1 MMFKLDEII
10 EASGAELVKNTSERD
25 DFKIS
30 TDTRKINKGEL
41 YLPLKGTSFD
51 GENFLADAVGKGA
64 AGCFITKD
72 FYPENAEVVLR
83 VKDTLSAYL
92 SLARFLRRKY
102 NPKTIAITGSSGKTT
117 TKEIVYSV
125 LSKKFKTHKTF
136 SNHNNEIGF
145 CETLMNMPEDC
156 EVLIVEM
163 GMRGPGEIELLSKF
177 AEPDFAVITNVG
189 TAHLG
194 RLGSL
199 DNIAK
204 AKCEIVKYLKKDG
217 TFIAQNNERIRKF
230 VQFDGEKIYYS
241 LNDVEI
247 HERKPSY
254 SKFLYNALKYELNV
268 EGDYNVENSLAAIN
282 LGLKLGMSYDEIR
295 SGLASYRPIEKRWEM
310 QNVRGYKIINDSYN
324 ANPDS
329 MKAAVSTFLRHYEN
343 PVVVLGDM
351 GELGGME
358 DELHKSVGDY
368 LAGLDYGKGAKYLT
382 VGKLAGEIGE
392 ELENKGLFVKNF
404 ENNEQVSNYIIDSID
419 AGATIFLK
427 ASRNMKFEEIIDQL
441 KGEIKV

>member
-10 EASGAELVKNTSERD
+10 EASGAELVKNTSESY

-41 YLPLKGTSFD
+41 YLPLKGASFD
-51 GENFLADAVGKGA
+51 GENFLSDAVGKGA

-72 FYPENAEVVLR
+72 FYPENAGVVLK

-125 LSKKFKTHKTF
+125 LSEKYRTHKTF

-145 CETLMNMPEDC
+145 CETLMNMPPDC

-163 GMRGPGEIELLSKF
+163 GMRGFGEIELLSKY
-177 AEPDFAVITNVG
+177 AEPDFAVITNAG
-189 TAHLG
+189 TAHIG

-217 TFIAQNNERIRKF
+217 IFIAQDNERIKKF
-230 VQFDGEKIYYS
+230 VRFEGEKFYYS
-241 LNDVEI
+241 LADVKI
-247 HERKPSY
+247 LARKPAY
-254 SKFLYNALKYELNV
+254 SRFIYDEKEYELNV
-268 EGDYNVENSLAAIN
+268 EGDYNIENSLAAIN
-282 LGLKLGMSYDEIR
+282 LGYKLGMTYDEIR
-295 SGLASYRPIEKRWEM
+295 RGLAAYKPIEKRWEM
-310 QNVRGYKIINDSYN
+310 LDAGGYKIINDSYN

-392 ELENKGLFVKNF
+392 ELENSGVFVKNF
-404 ENNEQVSNYIIDSID
+404 DNNREVSDYIIDSID
-419 AGATIFLK
+419 TGTTIFLK
-427 ASRNMKFEEIIDQL
+427 ASRNMKFEEIIEQL